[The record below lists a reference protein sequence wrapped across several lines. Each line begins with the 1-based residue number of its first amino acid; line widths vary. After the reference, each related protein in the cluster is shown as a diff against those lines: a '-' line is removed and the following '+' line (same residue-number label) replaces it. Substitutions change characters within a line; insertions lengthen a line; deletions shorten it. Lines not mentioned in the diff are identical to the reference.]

1 MPDNRES
8 REERSRERSSLMTQN
23 PREFFALQESER
35 IQNMAKLLMVSREKK
50 THLGDVLNP
59 DQDVKKRLDEMAADL
74 AVIQLGSLYGNK
86 EIQEKYDKEWE
97 DCAKE
102 CRDFVI
108 DMDYEKE
115 SLYALGINP
124 KGMKRSE
131 RNAILNDPQNMDA
144 LKKITDDMSNCIKN
158 ADEFHDLSS
167 VMVGKEASVPVPL
180 VKERIESLDN
190 VSLAIDTV
198 KNQKL
203 ESKENKQEE
212 RQAEKTD
219 PGAEITSKDLEYL
232 KTDETYTNMAKL
244 LVMSRD
250 NLHFGDVQNPSPEI
264 QERLDK
270 TVDSLVAIQARTLSP
285 DEKVREAGEKAWEK
299 CTEVCRGFVMDMNYN
314 DECLRALG
322 MDPEKT
328 DPARREAVMNDPQ
341 NMGALKKIT
350 DGMAD
355 CIEKADKYGMLS
367 NIRID
372 GKDEPIPNIK
382 KQVESLR
389 EFSSVYGAVA
399 PQEKKE
405 KSSSLNGNENKAKSA
420 AKQAPSK
427 ADGMDKLNAAREK
440 MAKSGGRP
448 RAAAE
453 SPQITDAQNLQPKM
467 SILQWIAYLLGL
479 SDPFNNMQKS
489 IPSPEA
495 QNQNL
500 ENQKKVPQP
509 ENKKKEQDKEN
520 RQKVASEKK
529 ASQNSLKAKA
539 AEGKNVQAKNVQ
551 QKAAGG
557 NAQKKSDLNAR
568 YLATIQDARREILR
582 LRIENMRKTNMIR
595 LLSKQMTP
603 EQIRKAAIE
612 SEKLIRNEKAVKKDK
627 PAVEKISFK
636 QLSKEEADSQPKKQ
650 NRERRSMERK
660 SMERSPL
667 QMSEK
672 TKKSRERSFGK

>member
-59 DQDVKKRLDEMAADL
+59 NQDVKKRLDEMAADL
-74 AVIQLGSLYGNK
+74 AVIQLGSMYGDEK
-86 EIQEKYDKEWE
+86 IQEKYDKEWE

-115 SLYALGINP
+115 SIYALGINP

-190 VSLAIDTV
+190 VSRAIDTV

-270 TVDSLVAIQARTLSP
+270 TVDSLVAIQARTLSL
-285 DEKVREAGEKAWEK
+285 DEKVRKAGEKAWEK

-405 KSSSLNGNENKAKSA
+405 KSSSLNGNENKVKSA

-427 ADGMDKLNAAREK
+427 ADGKMDKLNAARAQ
-440 MAKSGGRP
+440 MAKSGARP
-448 RAAAE
+448 RVAAE
-453 SPQITDAQNLQPKM
+453 SPQITGAQDLQTKM

-479 SDPFNNMQKS
+479 SDNNMQKS

-495 QNQNL
+495 QNQNP
-500 ENQKKVPQP
+500 ENQKKMPQP
-509 ENKKKEQDKEN
+509 ENKKKEQEKEN

-551 QKAAGG
+551 QKADGG

-603 EQIRKAAIE
+603 EQIRKAALE
-612 SEKLIRNEKAVKKDK
+612 GEKLIRNEKAVKKDK

-660 SMERSPL
+660 SMERNSL